1 MITEK
6 LRQLV
11 EKTFARDPEFGK
23 DVILA
28 LKLERNLSF
37 LGKDR
42 KREQWEIAALSKI
55 QQAHETGVIPDEV

>member
-11 EKTFARDPEFGK
+11 EKTFAHDPEFGK

-37 LGKDR
+37 LGEDP
-42 KREQWEIAALSKI
+42 
-55 QQAHETGVIPDEV
+55 ETASSGR